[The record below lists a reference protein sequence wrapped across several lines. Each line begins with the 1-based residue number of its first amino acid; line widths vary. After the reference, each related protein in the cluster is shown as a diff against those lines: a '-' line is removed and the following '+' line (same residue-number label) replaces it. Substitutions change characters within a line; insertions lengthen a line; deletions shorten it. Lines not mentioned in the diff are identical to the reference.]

1 MEVIMNDSTENEKE
15 PKNPEIIPHAT
26 GLKKADPIKRV
37 IAFII
42 DVIASMI
49 IGLIPVVGGIIGALY
64 MLFRDALPI
73 DVLEKKSIG
82 NKLLNL
88 SVIKIEDETPVI
100 DYATSAK
107 RNWMFSLG
115 PVMLFFIYIPILGW
129 LIDIILAI
137 VLFVLIVIELL
148 KIFLDEKGIRLG
160 DKWAGTMVIED

>member
-1 MEVIMNDSTENEKE
+1 MNDPAENEKG
-15 PKNPEIIPHAT
+15 PKDPEIESHAT
-26 GLKKADPIKRV
+26 GLKKADPIKRI

-42 DVIASMI
+42 DVIVSMI

-73 DVLEKKSIG
+73 DVLDKKSIG

-88 SVIKIEDETPVI
+88 SVIKIEDQEAVI

-129 LIDIILAI
+129 FIDIILAI
-137 VLFVLIVIELL
+137 TLFVLIVIELL

>member
-1 MEVIMNDSTENEKE
+1 MNDPAENEKG
-15 PKNPEIIPHAT
+15 PKDHEIKPHVA
-26 GLKKADPIKRV
+26 GVKKADPIKRI

-73 DVLEKKSIG
+73 DVLDKKSIG

-88 SVIKIEDETPVI
+88 SVIKIEDQEAVI

-129 LIDIILAI
+129 FIDIILAI
-137 VLFVLIVIELL
+137 ALFVLIVIELL

>member
-1 MEVIMNDSTENEKE
+1 MNASTENQKE

-73 DVLEKKSIG
+73 EVLDKKSIG

-88 SVIKIEDETPVI
+88 SVIKIEDETPSNAFFYI
-100 DYATSAK
+100 YT
-107 RNWMFSLG
+107 NLG
-115 PVMLFFIYIPILGW
+115 
-129 LIDIILAI
+129 LAY
-137 VLFVLIVIELL
+137 
-148 KIFLDEKGIRLG
+148 
-160 DKWAGTMVIED
+160 

>member
-1 MEVIMNDSTENEKE
+1 MNHTLENENE
-15 PKNPEIIPHAT
+15 PTEAELKPYAS
-26 GLKKADPIKRV
+26 GLKKADPVKRV

-73 DVLEKKSIG
+73 DVLDKKSIG

-88 SVIKIEDETPVI
+88 SVIKIEDQTPLI

-115 PVMLFFIYIPILGW
+115 PVMLFFIYIPFLGW
-129 LIDIILAI
+129 LIDIVLAI
-137 VLFVLIVIELL
+137 ALFVLIVIELL